1 MEGGPPGFPRGFTCP
16 AVLWILTGVFGFRLR
31 GSHPLWPAFPYRSA
45 NLIHCCVS
53 PQPRWINPPV
63 CPLPRSLAT
72 TDGISVD
79 FSSSPYLD
87 VSVQACHVLLRL
99 LMPRHS
105 PCALISLTSSGQAP
119 YPSLPARAERSLA
132 PLPLLSGAETFVSSP
147 VSQGFGSGY
156 RSRSCRTPIISCS
169 LDHELC
175 RLHRSCQF
183 WLIVIT
189 LLNSF
194 RHSIVPQHLL
204 LIALCCLLFISES
217 TLFSFQGAFL
227 WSH

>member
-1 MEGGPPGFPRGFTCP
+1 MFQFRRFPSYAYLIQRRMTEYCSAGFPHSE
-16 AVLWILTGVFGFRLR
+16 IS
-31 GSHPLWPAFPYRSA
+31 GSKPMCGSPK
-45 NLIHCCVS
+45 LI
-53 PQPRWINPPV
+53 
-63 CPLPRSLAT
+63 A
-72 TDGISVD
+72 
-79 FSSSPYLD
+79 
-87 VSVQACHVLLRL
+87 ACHVLLRL

-119 YPSLPARAERSLA
+119 YPSLPTKAERSFA

-147 VSQGFGSGY
+147 LSQGFGSGH